1 MQDLWVSF
9 QQLMD
14 PAHLLSHGGFY
25 IVILIVFAETG
36 LFFWLLFA
44 GRLFIVFS
52 GAFFVL

>member
-36 LFFWLLFA
+36 LFLASFCREIIYCF
-44 GRLFIVFS
+44 
-52 GAFFVL
+52 